1 MSRQT
6 LASALRSWLETSTY
20 TGNVTNSRL
29 RELTINKTQLMK
41 NIFDRSASK
50 FLQSSKGTTGLVGLE
65 VLPSGRETLENS
77 VEAVL
82 SAVKRLIPESAGY
95 RKIIEATYE
104 HRMSIIRNANNVAD
118 IERKIGSGQ
127 IEELVAQ
134 ARDELNLIPHMVVW
148 KPWDFNHQVK
158 VIDEKGE

>member
-1 MSRQT
+1 
-6 LASALRSWLETSTY
+6 
-20 TGNVTNSRL
+20 
-29 RELTINKTQLMK
+29 MK
-41 NIFDRSASK
+41 NIFNRSASK

-95 RKIIEATYE
+95 RKVIEATYE

-134 ARDELNLIPHMVVW
+134 ARDELAS
-148 KPWDFNHQVK
+148 
-158 VIDEKGE
+158 

>member
-50 FLQSSKGTTGLVGLE
+50 FLQSSRGTTGMVGLE

-95 RKIIEATYE
+95 GKSSRL
-104 HRMSIIRNANNVAD
+104 RMSI
-118 IERKIGSGQ
+118 G
-127 IEELVAQ
+127 
-134 ARDELNLIPHMVVW
+134 
-148 KPWDFNHQVK
+148 
-158 VIDEKGE
+158 